1 MAYRPAK
8 FLLIVLIIFL
18 AVIRFASLDIDPP
31 YFFAG
36 YTQAHLTDPYHLAF
50 AARNA
55 VLFDDWNP
63 FDYHRWDIFKYSL
76 ISGVSYII
84 FSVFGV
90 SRVTANISG
99 LLLNMGGLFLFI
111 MSFTGY
117 RTLRERGILTLLLLI
132 NGMLIFYGRLPF
144 LENGLIFLSGLAFF
158 IFMRFH
164 EKNRGLFLTGFL
176 IAIAALAGKLFGFIL
191 LAPVILSLLYK
202 HRRKALMPSLI
213 TLAGTAAGVI
223 TYTLIF
229 YGGNVSVMLD
239 YYAEQTTGMYGAPFG
254 FQSPLGFFRQL
265 VTYGESGGLFGL
277 SPFLTILTGI
287 GLVLF
292 YFTIKHF
299 RDYDRDMLPLFFC
312 AAWLIC
318 GFLGLM
324 PFNYRPLRYTL
335 FLFLPAAALQAYI
348 LSLLF
353 EKKLAFKYH
362 NRLIAVPLTFFV
374 GWYLVMQIL
383 SWAGSAEMIS
393 ISGESAMF
401 LSALL
406 SFLMAAVIFLLLGMR
421 NRSVSRNIFAVV
433 LIPLALGMTVRQG
446 SLLYQGLV
454 YPGTYLKDINREI
467 SQMVD
472 KDAVLTGPY
481 MPALTIDNN
490 IKGVIYLFGLVNL
503 EKEFFNKYP
512 VSHLVADRSN
522 LNLARKT
529 YSFIGTGLILR
540 SFRIR
545 DAGIDLIRLP
555 GNSTEM
561 TLYEKGAAAYIEKDY
576 DFMLA
581 CSERFWQ
588 QFPDNLPSKY
598 AYFFALFLGNQHD
611 RLLLEIQKFGQQY
624 NDNFRAQLI
633 CKDFMDLLYRNSRDP
648 QLSRLSNYYH
658 QRARDIN
665 PTLD

>member
-1 MAYRPAK
+1 
-8 FLLIVLIIFL
+8 
-18 AVIRFASLDIDPP
+18 
-31 YFFAG
+31 
-36 YTQAHLTDPYHLAF
+36 
-50 AARNA
+50 
-55 VLFDDWNP
+55 
-63 FDYHRWDIFKYSL
+63 
-76 ISGVSYII
+76 
-84 FSVFGV
+84 
-90 SRVTANISG
+90 
-99 LLLNMGGLFLFI
+99 MGGLFLFI

-239 YYAEQTTGMYGAPFG
+239 YYAEQTTGMYGTPFG

-265 VTYGESGGLFGL
+265 VTYGESGGLFGP

-406 SFLMAAVIFLLLGMR
+406 SFLIAVVIFLLLGMR

-581 CSERFWQ
+581 CSERFSQ

>member
-229 YGGNVSVMLD
+229 YGGNVSVMLN

-362 NRLIAVPLTFFV
+362 NRLIAVSLTFFSA
-374 GWYLVMQIL
+374 GIL
-383 SWAGSAEMIS
+383 SCRFYHG
-393 ISGESAMF
+393 
-401 LSALL
+401 
-406 SFLMAAVIFLLLGMR
+406 
-421 NRSVSRNIFAVV
+421 
-433 LIPLALGMTVRQG
+433 PVR
-446 SLLYQGLV
+446 
-454 YPGTYLKDINREI
+454 LK
-467 SQMVD
+467 
-472 KDAVLTGPY
+472 
-481 MPALTIDNN
+481 
-490 IKGVIYLFGLVNL
+490 
-503 EKEFFNKYP
+503 
-512 VSHLVADRSN
+512 
-522 LNLARKT
+522 
-529 YSFIGTGLILR
+529 
-540 SFRIR
+540 
-545 DAGIDLIRLP
+545 
-555 GNSTEM
+555 
-561 TLYEKGAAAYIEKDY
+561 
-576 DFMLA
+576 
-581 CSERFWQ
+581 
-588 QFPDNLPSKY
+588 
-598 AYFFALFLGNQHD
+598 
-611 RLLLEIQKFGQQY
+611 
-624 NDNFRAQLI
+624 
-633 CKDFMDLLYRNSRDP
+633 
-648 QLSRLSNYYH
+648 
-658 QRARDIN
+658 
-665 PTLD
+665 

>member
-239 YYAEQTTGMYGAPFG
+239 YYAEQTTGMYGTPFG

-265 VTYGESGGLFGL
+265 VTYGESGGLFGP

-581 CSERFWQ
+581 CSERFSQ

>member
-1 MAYRPAK
+1 MK
-8 FLLIVLIIFL
+8 
-18 AVIRFASLDIDPP
+18 
-31 YFFAG
+31 
-36 YTQAHLTDPYHLAF
+36 
-50 AARNA
+50 
-55 VLFDDWNP
+55 
-63 FDYHRWDIFKYSL
+63 K
-76 ISGVSYII
+76 
-84 FSVFGV
+84 
-90 SRVTANISG
+90 
-99 LLLNMGGLFLFI
+99 
-111 MSFTGY
+111 TG
-117 RTLRERGILTLLLLI
+117 
-132 NGMLIFYGRLPF
+132 
-144 LENGLIFLSGLAFF
+144 
-158 IFMRFH
+158 
-164 EKNRGLFLTGFL
+164 GLFLTGFL

-229 YGGNVSVMLD
+229 YGGSVSVMLD

-265 VTYGESGGLFGL
+265 VTYGESGGLFGP

-581 CSERFWQ
+581 CSERFSQ

>member
-117 RTLRERGILTLLLLI
+117 RTLRERAILTLLLLI

-229 YGGNVSVMLD
+229 YGGNVSVMLN

-265 VTYGESGGLFGL
+265 VTYGESGGLFGP

-393 ISGESAMF
+393 ISGESATF

-503 EKEFFNKYP
+503 EKEFFNSYP
-512 VSHLVADRSN
+512 ASHLVADRSN

-529 YSFIGTGLILR
+529 SSFIGTGLILR

-555 GNSTEM
+555 GNSTKM

-581 CSERFWQ
+581 CSERFSQ

>member
-1 MAYRPAK
+1 
-8 FLLIVLIIFL
+8 
-18 AVIRFASLDIDPP
+18 
-31 YFFAG
+31 
-36 YTQAHLTDPYHLAF
+36 
-50 AARNA
+50 
-55 VLFDDWNP
+55 
-63 FDYHRWDIFKYSL
+63 
-76 ISGVSYII
+76 
-84 FSVFGV
+84 
-90 SRVTANISG
+90 
-99 LLLNMGGLFLFI
+99 MGGLFLFI

-117 RTLRERGILTLLLLI
+117 RTLRERAILTLLLLI

-202 HRRKALMPSLI
+202 HRRKALIPSLI

-239 YYAEQTTGMYGAPFG
+239 YYAEQMTGMYGAPFG

-555 GNSTEM
+555 GNSTKM

-581 CSERFWQ
+581 CSERFSQ